1 LEWINQTFVPD
12 PAARWKFVFCHHP
25 PFNAGPKHH
34 NTDRMQPLLPLFS
47 RAGVRVVFSGH
58 EHNFQHSRDNGID
71 YFVTGAASKL
81 DQRSPDRFDEA
92 RTLSWSNLA
101 HFLLV
106 TIAGSTLTV
115 RVIGELSNGMLR
127 DVPRFTPAGDTISG
141 PIVLQF

>member
-1 LEWINQTFVPD
+1 M
-12 PAARWKFVFCHHP
+12 FCHHP